1 MGTGVNPAAVAALT
15 PICGI
20 EPQPEWVS
28 NIGGQYDRVYVRSS
42 LRLDSFNE
50 SCGMNGGFD
59 LLVLVD

>member
-1 MGTGVNPAAVAALT
+1 MAALT